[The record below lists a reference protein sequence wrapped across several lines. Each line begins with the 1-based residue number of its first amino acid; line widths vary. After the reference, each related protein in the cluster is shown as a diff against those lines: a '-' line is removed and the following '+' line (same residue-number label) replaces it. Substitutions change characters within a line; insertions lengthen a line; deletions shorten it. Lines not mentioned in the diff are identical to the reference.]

1 MATIIVFTM
10 VIIVIVTMVII
21 LIITMIIFMRTTG
34 ATSSYQVMSPWIEGN
49 CGMEEAEGS
58 LTDIVTSLR
67 GEIFTS
73 ITVQMVS
80 YVCVYVYQREAAKS
94 LESTFGAEAYAVND
108 MTV

>member
-1 MATIIVFTM
+1 MAILMII
-10 VIIVIVTMVII
+10 TMVII
-21 LIITMIIFMRTTG
+21 LIITMIIFMRTTR

-73 ITVQMVS
+73 IAVQMVS
-80 YVCVYVYQREAAKS
+80 YYVCVYVYQREAAKS

>member
-1 MATIIVFTM
+1 
-10 VIIVIVTMVII
+10 
-21 LIITMIIFMRTTG
+21 
-34 ATSSYQVMSPWIEGN
+34 
-49 CGMEEAEGS
+49 MEEAEGS